1 MDLAGREFWDGF
13 WARQDSRLFS
23 GLSHFHNRMSA
34 LLLRYAPPG
43 SAACEIGCGAS
54 TWLPVLAA
62 RGVRVS
68 GIDYSERGLALS
80 RANLARKG
88 VRAELIHGDV
98 RDPKALPSA
107 QYDLIFSLG
116 FIEHFDDA
124 PIVMGHIAGA
134 LRPGGVIVTVVPN
147 FTGIWGRIQ
156 RQIDP
161 ELYAV
166 HTIYTGPSLDTMHR
180 EAGLTALEPATPFGG
195 FGPLV
200 VNYTRPLGRIPAP
213 LRATFIAPMWAL
225 QQSVAWGLAT
235 VGARDRATYS
245 SHIAGVYRAS

>member
-1 MDLAGREFWDGF
+1 
-13 WARQDSRLFS
+13 
-23 GLSHFHNRMSA
+23 MSA
-34 LLLRYAPPG
+34 LLSRYAPPG

-54 TWLPVLAA
+54 TWLPLLAA
-62 RGVRVS
+62 RGVKVA
-68 GIDYSERGLALS
+68 GIDYSERGLELS

-98 RDPKALPSA
+98 RDPKALPAA

-124 PIVMGHIAGA
+124 PIVMRHIAGA

-200 VNYTRPLGRIPAP
+200 VNYTRPLGKIPAP
-213 LRATFIAPMWAL
+213 LRAMFVGPMWAL
-225 QQSVAWGLAT
+225 QQSAAWGLAT
-235 VGARDRATYS
+235 FGARDRATYS